1 MFEYIPPVI
10 YGNINSELSSLI
22 TNSINSNTNITTFPS
37 ITYDNSN
44 IVTTITNTTKVDSVV
59 FSDRS
64 IQTTAC
70 TQSIQNKITD
80 AIQLITDLS
89 YICVTHTNDINNT
102 NTLLST
108 CANSILSKQN
118 NIHTGNLLNS
128 KFVRYIG
135 TGINISNELVSIQQN
150 INNLLVNSE
159 KKAFANGAILTSP
172 RFSGIINGFI
182 KSDIGLGNVNN
193 TSDMNKPITS
203 AMINALSIKADA
215 SGATL
220 SGNITGITK
229 SMVNLSNVENTLS
242 INKPISTATQSSINL
257 KANLTGCTFT
267 GPVYGLNPSTINL
280 SNVDNRSDASKNIS
294 IDVSSALLPYA
305 TRNNASFTGDISGI
319 TKRMIGLGNVD
330 NTSDLNKPTN
340 TTINNALLLKSD
352 LTGST
357 FTGTVFGINK
367 DTIGLSLVDNVS
379 DINKPVSTALNRE
392 LIKKAG
398 FSNPTFSGDISTNR
412 NVIFNNTTGKIK
424 YPPDTANKL
433 LTSDAYGWLTLQTP
447 TAIKDAFLYT
457 STFINNPSWI
467 SFGWGAVKRSQ
478 VITAGYYLIHFRI
491 GFSQAASANTNPSI
505 IYRVKPPEYT
515 PAYPMSVQ
523 EMLTGSF
530 SNSYCFKDCTYI
542 LYITSNNYVDLYPNP
557 NFTNAVQINNK
568 DGHTYFYLIKL
579 NT

>member
-22 TNSINSNTNITTFPS
+22 TNSINNSTNITTFPS

-70 TQSIQNKITD
+70 TQNIQKKITD
-80 AIQLITDLS
+80 SIQHITDVS
-89 YICVTHTNDINNT
+89 YICVTHTNDINNI
-102 NTLLST
+102 NTLLTT
-108 CANSILSKQN
+108 CNNSVLTKQN
-118 NIHTGNLLNS
+118 TISPNNLLNS
-128 KFVRYIG
+128 TFVQYSSS
-135 TGINISNELVSIQQN
+135 GINISNELFSIQQN

-159 KKAFANGAILTSP
+159 NKAFANGAILTSP

-193 TSDMNKPITS
+193 TSDMNKPITN
-203 AMINALSIKADA
+203 AIINALSVKADA

-242 INKPISTATQSSINL
+242 INKPISTATQSAIHL

-280 SNVDNRSDASKNIS
+280 SNVDNRSDASKNMSKYIP
-294 IDVSSALLPYA
+294 DALLPYA
-305 TRNNASFTGDISGI
+305 TRNNASFTGDVSGI
-319 TKRMIGLGNVD
+319 TKRMLGLGNVD

-340 TTINNALLLKSD
+340 TTINNALSLKAG
-352 LTGST
+352 LTGCT

-367 DTIGLSLVDNVS
+367 DMIGLSNVDNTS
-379 DINKPVSTALNRE
+379 DINKPVSTVMNSE
-392 LIKKAG
+392 LSKKAG
-398 FSNPTFSGDISTNR
+398 FSNVVFVRDVSTNG

-467 SFGWGAVKRSQ
+467 SVGWGAVKRSQ

-491 GFSQAASANTNPSI
+491 GFSQGTNTNPSI

-515 PAYPMSVQ
+515 PSYPVSVQ
-523 EMLTGSF
+523 EMLTGTF

-557 NFTNAVQINNK
+557 SFTNAVQINNK

-579 NT
+579 A

>member
-22 TNSINSNTNITTFPS
+22 TNSINNSTNITTFPS

-59 FSDRS
+59 FADRS

-70 TQSIQNKITD
+70 TQSIQNKITES
-80 AIQLITDLS
+80 IQLVTDLS
-89 YICVTHTNDINNT
+89 YICVTHTNDINNI

-108 CANSILSKQN
+108 CNNSVLTKQN
-118 NIHTGNLLNS
+118 TISPNNLLNS
-128 KFVRYIG
+128 TFVQYSSS
-135 TGINISNELVSIQQN
+135 GINISNELFSIQQN

-193 TSDMNKPITS
+193 TSDMNKPITNP
-203 AMINALSIKADA
+203 MINALSVKADA

-242 INKPISTATQSSINL
+242 INKPISTATQSAIHL

-280 SNVDNRSDASKNIS
+280 SNVDNRSDASKNMSKYIP
-294 IDVSSALLPYA
+294 DALLPYA
-305 TRNNASFTGDISGI
+305 TRNNASFTGDVSGI
-319 TKRMIGLGNVD
+319 TKRMLGLGNVD

-340 TTINNALLLKSD
+340 TTINNALSLKAG
-352 LTGST
+352 LTGCT

-367 DTIGLSLVDNVS
+367 DMIGLSNVDNTS
-379 DINKPVSTALNRE
+379 DINKPVSTVMNSE
-392 LIKKAG
+392 LSKKAG
-398 FSNPTFSGDISTNR
+398 LSDVVFVGNVSTNG
-412 NVIFNNTTGKIK
+412 NIIFNNTTGKIK
-424 YPPDTANKL
+424 YPANSANQV
-433 LTSDAYGWLTLQTP
+433 LTSDSSGWLSLTTP
-447 TAIKDAFLYT
+447 SAITSANLTTGTIIYYTAMGDGWYNDIAVLPSLST
-457 STFINNPSWI
+457 SF
-467 SFGWGAVKRSQ
+467 
-478 VITAGYYLIHFRI
+478 YLIHKR
-491 GFSQAASANTNPSI
+491 FSRCGTVNTTNTSYTENYAVGGGTLSSPS
-505 IYRVKPPEYT
+505 T
-515 PAYPMSVQ
+515 Q
-523 EMLTGSF
+523 E
-530 SNSYCFKDCTYI
+530 FKAGV
-542 LYITSNNYVDLYPNP
+542 SNNNICFTDYTFIIAITGQFNIDLR
-557 NFTNAVQINNK
+557 INNIV
-568 DGHTYFYLIKL
+568 DPISFASTNSGQSYLYAIKL
-579 NT
+579 GSSL